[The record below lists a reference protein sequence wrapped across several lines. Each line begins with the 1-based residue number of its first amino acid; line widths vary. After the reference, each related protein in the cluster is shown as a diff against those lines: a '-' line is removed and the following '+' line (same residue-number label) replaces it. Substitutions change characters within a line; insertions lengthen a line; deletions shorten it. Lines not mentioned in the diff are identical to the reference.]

1 MTDDLEPVG
10 DVVDGEEVE
19 PDNGDSA
26 RLIRTSA
33 HVEVQKVHEGP
44 LPAPEDFAR
53 YDKVLPGAAERIMT
67 LTESTVG
74 HRQRM
79 DDRHL
84 NMVERLADRFL
95 IAAVTLGL
103 AVITAAFVIAL
114 VLVIQGEAAWG
125 AGIAVVD
132 LVAATIGLTRMMRPR
147 PTQVPTDDDT
157 DGTDS

>member
-1 MTDDLEPVG
+1 MTDDLEPV
-10 DVVDGEEVE
+10 DEVVDGEEVE
-19 PDNGDSA
+19 PASGDSA
-26 RLIRTSA
+26 RLIRTSP

-44 LPAPEDFAR
+44 LSAPEDFAR
-53 YDKVLPGAAERIMT
+53 YDQVLPGAAERIMT
-67 LTESTVG
+67 LTEFTVE

-132 LVAATIGLTRMMRPR
+132 LVAATIGLTRMMRRR
-147 PTQVPTDDDT
+147 PTAVPTDDDT
-157 DGTDS
+157 DG

>member
-10 DVVDGEEVE
+10 DVADGEEVE
-19 PDNGDSA
+19 LGNSDSA
-26 RLIRTSA
+26 GLIRTSA

-53 YDKVLPGAAERIMT
+53 YEKVLPGAAERIMT
-67 LTESTVG
+67 LTESTVE
-74 HRQRM
+74 HRHRI

-84 NMVERLADRFL
+84 NMVERLADRCL
-95 IAAVTLGL
+95 TAAVILGL

-114 VLVIQGEAAWG
+114 VLVVQGEAAWG

-132 LVAATIGLTRMMRPR
+132 LVAATIGLTRMMRR
-147 PTQVPTDDDT
+147 KPTPMPDDDSA
-157 DGTDS
+157 DS